1 MVVLLFLIVFPL
13 DFVKYQ
19 DKKTRVARWLDTATV
34 RRSNKTLAIN
44 KIYFLNW
51 FFNIVFLFYI
61 NIILIMKKIK
71 ISTIIFLSFLTH
83 SAFSQTIE
91 GYKFERFPVKVLNVK
106 KAELNYS
113 SHKLGKEYRIE
124 FTKQYKIGKVDF
136 GGHFII
142 IRWGAGSGLTLGAI
156 VDVND
161 GKIYEIPLNEENSY
175 RGTYHDNNNN
185 ILYKQSSNLF
195 ICYSSKTNEKDEN
208 NVDLKY
214 YFYQFDE
221 VTKKFSL
228 LKTKD
233 KTVKRID

>member
-1 MVVLLFLIVFPL
+1 
-13 DFVKYQ
+13 
-19 DKKTRVARWLDTATV
+19 
-34 RRSNKTLAIN
+34 
-44 KIYFLNW
+44 
-51 FFNIVFLFYI
+51 
-61 NIILIMKKIK
+61 MKKIK

-91 GYKFERFPVKVLNVK
+91 GYNYVSYPAKVLNVK

-113 SHKLGKEYRIE
+113 SHKLGKEYRTE
-124 FTKQYKIGKVDF
+124 FAKQYKIGKVDF

-142 IRWGAGSGLTLGAI
+142 ISWGAGSGLTLGAI